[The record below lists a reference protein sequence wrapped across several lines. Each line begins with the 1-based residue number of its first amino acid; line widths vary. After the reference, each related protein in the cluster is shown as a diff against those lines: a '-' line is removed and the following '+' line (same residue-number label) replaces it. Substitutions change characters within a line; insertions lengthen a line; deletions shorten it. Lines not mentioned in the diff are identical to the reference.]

1 MYSSFTRKAP
11 AWHEAVLVQRRWLAI
26 VVLLS
31 ISLSTANNAAKAGPF
46 GDFFRTLRTT
56 IAHPKETPRSH
67 RNTIKRKK
75 TSASDASN
83 SQTSDKP
90 TPMPGSQTDV
100 RWAKAASNVSDQKA
114 DLQYGTPVPGKP
126 GLVTSPFAPE
136 AGYVQ
141 VLGFPPGTAVQDPY
155 TGKIFLTP

>member
-1 MYSSFTRKAP
+1 VK
-11 AWHEAVLVQRRWLAI
+11 RRCLAI
-26 VVLLS
+26 VILFS

-46 GDFFRTLRTT
+46 GDFFKTLRSA

-67 RNTIKRKK
+67 RSATKRKK
-75 TSASDASN
+75 TPPSDASN
-83 SQTSDKP
+83 GQTSDKP
-90 TPMPGSQTDV
+90 TPMPGSQMEV

-114 DLQYGTPVPGKP
+114 DLPYGTPVAGKP

-141 VLGFPPGTAVQDPY
+141 VLGFPPGSAVEDPY
-155 TGKIFLTP
+155 TGKVFLTP